1 MRRLRLSPWKP
12 SLQWGDEGWRRGG
25 ESPLGTRMSSSLQLV
40 CVRNR
45 NLSLAHSSPS
55 IQVGKPVSEPPEI
68 PGIPSMG
75 IESTLFWLHF
85 WKAFISQVFGSGDG
99 GMHLVLSPAKCVT
112 ETKRGTIA
120 CAQEGALTA
129 CPALRSPPLGA
140 APAQCSGEERVLNT
154 PVTGEDPTPQGR
166 AHATELRKSTG
177 DSQ

>member
-40 CVRNR
+40 CARNR

-75 IESTLFWLHF
+75 VESTLFWLHF
-85 WKAFISQVFGSGDG
+85 WKAFISQVFGSIREIEVSFAICEFVTTWMNREDF
-99 GMHLVLSPAKCVT
+99 VLSELSQMEKDKYRQILYEPTYMGKLKKKK
-112 ETKRGTIA
+112 KRK
-120 CAQEGALTA
+120 E
-129 CPALRSPPLGA
+129 
-140 APAQCSGEERVLNT
+140 
-154 PVTGEDPTPQGR
+154 
-166 AHATELRKSTG
+166 KSNA
-177 DSQ
+177 